1 MRPKRCHP
9 CPLGV
14 CSVVRIMR
22 PPRRG
27 VVSWNIEAQQA
38 VKDCEHTGNCPCRP
52 EECEVCKG
60 TGMVI
65 LLSHRPYGLIR
76 GADGPLIAVGR
87 SNDPAPYVGFVVG

>member
-1 MRPKRCHP
+1 M
-9 CPLGV
+9 
-14 CSVVRIMR
+14 
-22 PPRRG
+22 
-27 VVSWNIEAQQA
+27 SWNTEAQQA

-60 TGMVI
+60 TGMVL

-87 SNDPAPYVGFVVG
+87 SNDPAPYVGFVVGSEEGEEMTCPECHGEGSLS